1 MRLGVRGEGRVRGKV
16 MVLIVYNIGVRFR
29 RELRVG
35 FRLRVR
41 FRRGLRLGFRLRV
54 RLRVRVRAGSRLGTT
69 FSTIGNEQ
77 N

>member
-29 RELRVG
+29 R
-35 FRLRVR
+35 
-41 FRRGLRLGFRLRV
+41 GLRLGFRLRV
-54 RLRVRVRAGSRLGTT
+54 RLRVRVSAGSRLGTT
-69 FSTIGNEQ
+69 FSTVCIAQ

>member
-1 MRLGVRGEGRVRGKV
+1 MRLGVRGEGRARGKV

-29 RELRVG
+29 RGLRV
-35 FRLRVR
+35 
-41 FRRGLRLGFRLRV
+41 GFRLRV

-69 FSTIGNEQ
+69 FSTISIEQ

>member
-16 MVLIVYNIGVRFR
+16 MVLIVYNIG
-29 RELRVG
+29 
-35 FRLRVR
+35 VR

>member
-1 MRLGVRGEGRVRGKV
+1 MRGEGRVRGKV

-29 RELRVG
+29 RGLRVG

-41 FRRGLRLGFRLRV
+41 FR
-54 RLRVRVRAGSRLGTT
+54 VRVSAGSRLGTT
-69 FSTIGNEQ
+69 FSTVQIQQ